1 MNEKLFNL
9 NQGEEGLDDLF
20 RNAADAEQPAA
31 PAHAWLKMNLLLDEE
46 EQKRRRGF
54 AWWWLPLLLFMAG
67 HRHFVPA
74 PGRLEDVNIKT
85 SISQREAY
93 KFQNEKN
100 ISSRQILKHDL
111 SANESVAEQ
120 KDAAPSAL
128 ATAQKSAELKR
139 DASSDQLKKPKI
151 YSTTSRAFFQST
163 ASFNKRSNKES
174 TGLETP
180 FEIALTSDNTLY
192 PSMPQKQQLSLP
204 VSVSIIDTVI
214 PGQTIVSTRKQQPA
228 AYRFYVYAG
237 GGADL
242 GFVNTRNSADVKP
255 AYGAG
260 LGFQLNKRWAMQVGF
275 TQTRKIYEAPG
286 DAYTP
291 KAGSYYDNPN
301 FVIQEVYADCAIL
314 EIPIS
319 VRYNFL
325 PNQQHQVFGMLSM
338 QNAIM
343 QRESY
348 DYYYTRF
355 GQPAKGYYTYRT
367 KALELFSGIGFS
379 MGYEYRISDRLHVQ
393 AAPYFNIPTKGI
405 GEGSVKLRSAG
416 LFAGLRYSFWKKK

>member
-1 MNEKLFNL
+1 MNEKPFNL

-20 RNAADAEQPAA
+20 RIAAEAEQPVA
-31 PAHAWLKMNLLLDEE
+31 PAHAWLKMNQLLDEE

-67 HRHFVPA
+67 HRHFVPQ
-74 PGRLEDVNIKT
+74 PGPLEDMKT
-85 SISQREAY
+85 KS
-93 KFQNEKN
+93 
-100 ISSRQILKHDL
+100 SSRQLLQLESSGKDSDATAPQSADQKREAVFSQTEKQQLHATRSIQLFQPTATSVNRTKNRSKETIL
-111 SANESVAEQ
+111 EI
-120 KDAAPSAL
+120 PPGSAL
-128 ATAQKSAELKR
+128 TPAESLPLV
-139 DASSDQLKKPKI
+139 AS
-151 YSTTSRAFFQST
+151 Y
-163 ASFNKRSNKES
+163 E
-174 TGLETP
+174 TGDK
-180 FEIALTSDNTLY
+180 ALY
-192 PSMPQKQQLSLP
+192 PVLPKKQQLSIP
-204 VSVSIIDTVI
+204 VSVSTIDPAI
-214 PGQTIVSTRKQQPA
+214 PGQTIVSTPKKQPV
-228 AYRFYVYAG
+228 AYRFYVYSG
-237 GGADL
+237 GGLDR
-242 GFVNTRNSADVKP
+242 GFVSGNHKSELKP

-260 LGFQLNKRWAMQVGF
+260 LGLQLNKRWAMQVGF
-275 TQTRKIYEAPG
+275 TQTRKMYEAPG
-286 DAYTP
+286 NAYTP

-338 QNAIM
+338 QNALM

-379 MGYEYRISDRLHVQ
+379 VGYEYRISDRLHVQ

-416 LFAGLRYSFWKKK
+416 LFAGLRYSVWKKK

>member
-1 MNEKLFNL
+1 MNEKPFNL

-20 RNAADAEQPAA
+20 RIAAEAEQPAA

-67 HRHFVPA
+67 HRHFVPQ
-74 PGRLEDVNIKT
+74 PGPLEVEKT
-85 SISQREAY
+85 KS
-93 KFQNEKN
+93 F
-100 ISSRQILKHDL
+100 SRQLLQH
-111 SANESVAEQ
+111 ESSGKESSQ
-120 KDAAPSAL
+120 KDAAHTAATGTQQSADQKGDASFIQLEKQHLNATPSRKFVSEISTPEVSVKKELNQPILEMSPESAL
-128 ATAQKSAELKR
+128 TQEESMPL
-139 DASSDQLKKPKI
+139 
-151 YSTTSRAFFQST
+151 TG
-163 ASFNKRSNKES
+163 SNE
-174 TGLETP
+174 TG
-180 FEIALTSDNTLY
+180 DNALY
-192 PSMPQKQQLSLP
+192 PALPKKQQLSLP
-204 VSVSIIDTVI
+204 VSVSIIDPAI
-214 PGQTIVSTRKQQPA
+214 PGQTIVPTPKQQPV
-228 AYRFYVYAG
+228 AYRFYVYG
-237 GGADL
+237 GGGFDR
-242 GFVNTRNSADVKP
+242 GFVSGNHESELRP

-260 LGFQLNKRWAMQVGF
+260 LGMQLNKRWAMQVGF
-275 TQTRKIYEAPG
+275 TQTRKMYEAPG
-286 DAYTP
+286 NAYTP

-338 QNAIM
+338 QNALM

-379 MGYEYRISDRLHVQ
+379 VGYEYRISDRLHVQ
-393 AAPYFNIPTKGI
+393 AAPYFSIPTKGI